1 MNNLVRSLG
10 LFLSCLSLSVSVAW
24 GEVTS
29 GKVGDCVWSYNPD
42 SYKLV
47 ISGNGALWGL
57 EKLPEYEYIKSSCRE
72 IEIGTGVTVISDAA
86 FDNWYRSEDFHDWS
100 YITFKGS
107 TVTSIGK
114 EAFAG
119 TTIKSISLPLG
130 VKTIGED
137 AFYASGFMYIKI
149 PSSVTTIGKWA
160 FYNCYGLKVLVD
172 EREFVQ
178 QTMSDEEQLDLFK
191 GSTLVK
197 KITVYV
203 QNATMKAWYEKC
215 GFLSDNIMVTAGA
228 DSDFTWDNGILMDKS
243 CRSLILC
250 PSTTANVTLP
260 PSLENI
266 EGDAF
271 WGPVGKLV
279 IPASVKTINSW
290 PVSASAIYASNLFS
304 SAEKVP
310 STLQS
315 VKVYAS
321 SEEVKKCYES
331 YGFTSVVVC
340 EACGPKA
347 SYFLENGV
355 LTIFGSGAVSK
366 APWTEKKEVRE
377 SIKRVVVE
385 SGITGFNDPFV
396 TSLYV
401 SMFKDCVNLTSIS
414 LPEGFGDIYG
424 AAFSG
429 CTSLKTLAL
438 PSTLANVQNAFDN
451 SNIQNLVVSEGKYY
465 TSKDDRGEEANRL
478 YDKGYELLVYSVR
491 PEFGTFL
498 VEKAG
503 ERCFA
508 SQSVSNFNIPANV
521 TEIASNAFSNLSIS
535 KIYCV
540 SEAKVPTN
548 AFNDTVKTKA
558 KVYVTSETIKKNFVN
573 AGFSESNIFLA
584 SGKCGDAYYYA
595 ENKKLTIFGGG
606 YIAEPAKGWP
616 NDKFT
621 SITFVG
627 NSFVGIQSGAF
638 AKLPAISSEIAIPSS
653 IHYIGAEAFGS
664 EKIRRVSCDSQK
676 PADLDPSAFKPA
688 VYGAARLLVPQSA
701 WDAYSNALGW
711 EKFGSY
717 TDPYSVYDVNK
728 DGKVN
733 AADVSMV
740 KKNVK

>member
-10 LFLSCLSLSVSVAW
+10 LFLSCLSLSVAAAW

-29 GKVGDCVWSYNPD
+29 GKVGDCVWEYFPD

-47 ISGNGALWGL
+47 ISGNGSVYSQVKIGS
-57 EKLPEYEYIKSSCRE
+57 YRSIKEDIPASIRNLGGE
-72 IEIGTGVTVISDAA
+72 IEIGTGVTDLYFNSFRDWTR
-86 FDNWYRSEDFHDWS
+86 DNYMGGLSYT

-107 TVTSIGK
+107 AV
-114 EAFAG
+114 
-119 TTIKSISLPLG
+119 TTIGASAFKGSYILSISLPSG
-130 VKTIGED
+130 VETISGS
-137 AFYASGFMYIKI
+137 AFASSGFSYIKI
-149 PSSVTTIGKWA
+149 PSTVTDIGYSA
-160 FYNCYGLKVLVD
+160 FSNCNNLRVLVD
-172 EREFVQ
+172 EREFVR
-178 QTMSDEEQLDLFK
+178 QTMSDEEQLDLFE
-191 GSTLVK
+191 GSTPVK

-203 QNATMKAWYEKC
+203 KNATMKAWYEKC
-215 GFLSDNIMVTAGA
+215 GFLSDNIIVTAGT
-228 DSDFTWDNGILMDKS
+228 DSDFMWDNGMLMDKN
-243 CRSLILC
+243 CKNLILC
-250 PSTTANVTLP
+250 PSTTDNVTLP
-260 PSLENI
+260 PTLTYI
-266 EGDAF
+266 EREAF
-271 WGPVGKLV
+271 WGSVGKLS
-279 IPASVKTINSW
+279 IPVTVTIESW
-290 PVSASAIYASNLFS
+290 PFSASAIYASS
-304 SAEKVP
+304 VIYSYKKVP

-331 YGFTSVVVC
+331 EGFTSVVVC
-340 EACGPKA
+340 EACGPTA

-385 SGITGFNDPFV
+385 SGITH
-396 TSLYV
+396 LYGEL
-401 SMFKDCVNLTSIS
+401 FKDCMNLTSINLS
-414 LPEGFGDIYG
+414 EGLTYIGEG
-424 AAFSG
+424 LFSG
-429 CTSLKTLAL
+429 CTSLKTVTL
-438 PSTLANVQNAFDN
+438 PSTLETVQNAFDN
-451 SNIQNLVVSEGKYY
+451 SNIQNLVVSEGGPLS
-465 TSKDDRGEEANRL
+465 SKNDRGEEANLLLKNMNMTLL
-478 YDKGYELLVYSVR
+478 YSAR
-491 PEFGTFL
+491 PEIGSSVWK
-498 VEKAG
+498 VEG
-503 ERCFA
+503 YCFP
-508 SQSVSNFNIPANV
+508 SQSVSNFNIPHTVARV
-521 TEIASNAFSNLSIS
+521 ASNAFSNLSIS
-535 KIYCV
+535 KIYCA
-540 SEAKVPTN
+540 SEAEIPTD
-548 AFNDTVKTKA
+548 AFNADVKKNA
-558 KVYVTSETIKKNFVN
+558 KVYVASEDIKKNFVN

-584 SGKCGDAYYYA
+584 SGQCGDAYYLA
-595 ENKKLTIFGGG
+595 ESKKLTIFGGG
-606 YIAEPAKGWP
+606 YIAEPAKGWT

-733 AADVSMV
+733 AADVSVV